1 MGVLTD
7 LMFRVGHAM
16 RARPRVR
23 IVVGGL
29 VIIAGAIGVF
39 FGAGHG
45 GLIAF
50 GLLVFVGGATA
61 IRGNRAR
68 VRDDAERDQRLNES
82 GSDQP
87 EVPQ

>member
-7 LMFRVGHAM
+7 LLFRVGHVIRT
-16 RARPRVR
+16 RAWAQ
-23 IVVGGL
+23 IVVGAFL
-29 VIIAGAIGVF
+29 VIAGALGVF

-50 GLLVFVGGATA
+50 GLLVLVGGATA

-68 VRDDAERDQRLNES
+68 ARSDAERDQRVEES
-82 GSDQP
+82 GSDKP
-87 EVPQ
+87 GVPD